1 MVAVAYASM
10 KSPSHNAHSALATK
24 QGWYASTV
32 SKRDIAHFVEAVRC
46 ANTESGR
53 HHACFAAAAVYA
65 NTTSTSTAVLNVT
78 ISVVALRI
86 ANKLD
91 VNFVPR
97 EACNI
102 T

>member
-10 KSPSHNAHSALATK
+10 KRSSHNANSALAAK
-24 QGWYASTV
+24 RGWYVSTV

-53 HHACFAAAAVYA
+53 NHACSAAAAVYA
-65 NTTSTSTAVLNVT
+65 NTTSRSTAVLNVT
-78 ISVVALRI
+78 ISVVALRT

-91 VNFVPR
+91 INFVPR